1 MIDNSKTIC
10 AVSTAMGGAIAVV
23 RMSGSDA
30 IAIAQKVF
38 SKPISNDMHGRVVY
52 GNVVDAEGA
61 VIDEVLLSIFRAPHS
76 YTGEESVE
84 LSCHGSRYIVSRV
97 IELLIANGAHQAAPG
112 EFTQRAFL
120 NGKLD
125 LSQAE
130 AVADLIASSSAAQHR
145 IAMSQ
150 LRGGV
155 SKVLSQL
162 REQLLHLT
170 SLMELELDFAD
181 HEDLEFADRTDLLN
195 ISLQIQ
201 TEVRRLSVSFRLG
214 NAIKE
219 GIPVAIIGAPNVG
232 KSTLLNQL
240 LGEEKAIVTDIEG
253 TTRDVIEDTVV
264 IGGTIFRFIDT
275 AGIRSTEDMI
285 ERIGIERSREAAA
298 KAQIII
304 LLNEPGVPFIDIAA
318 NENQHIIR
326 RTNKT
331 ESFSALNNI
340 GINELR
346 HELLSCVTSPDQ
358 DILISNAR
366 HHEALLR
373 ADEAITTVITAL
385 SSSLPT
391 DLISEDLRLCLHH
404 LSEITGGEIT
414 PNDVLGN
421 IFKHFCIGK

>member
-10 AVSTAMGGAIAVV
+10 AVSTAMGGAITVV

-52 GNVVDAEGA
+52 GNVIDAEGA

-170 SLMELELDFAD
+170 SLMELELDFSD

-201 TEVRRLSVSFRLG
+201 TEVRRLSDSFRLG

-264 IGGTIFRFIDT
+264 VGSTLFRFIDT

-304 LLNEPGVPFIDIAA
+304 LLNEPGIPFIDIAA
-318 NENQHIIR
+318 NDNQHIIR

-391 DLISEDLRLCLHH
+391 DLISEDLRLCLNH

-421 IFKHFCIGK
+421 IFKHFCVGK

>member
-10 AVSTAMGGAIAVV
+10 AISTAIGGAIAVV
-23 RMSGSDA
+23 RMSGSES
-30 IAIAQKVF
+30 ITIAQRVF
-38 SKPISNDMHGRVVY
+38 SRPISNDMHGRVVY
-52 GNVVDAEGA
+52 GNVIDAEGV

-76 YTGEESVE
+76 YTGEDSVE
-84 LSCHGSRYIVSRV
+84 FSCHGSRYIVSRV
-97 IELLIANGAHQAAPG
+97 INLLIANGAQQALPG

-155 SKVLSQL
+155 SKVLSEL
-162 REQLLHLT
+162 RDRLLHLT
-170 SLMELELDFAD
+170 SLMELELDFSD

-195 ISLQIQ
+195 LSLEIQ
-201 TEVRRLSVSFRLG
+201 AEVRRLADSFRLG

-219 GIPVAIIGAPNVG
+219 GVPVAIIGAPNVG

-253 TTRDVIEDTVV
+253 TTRDIIEDTVV
-264 IGGTIFRFIDT
+264 IGDTLFRFIDT
-275 AGIRSTEDMI
+275 AGIRSTEDKI
-285 ERIGIERSREAAA
+285 ERIGIERSREAAG

-304 LLNEPGVPFIDIAA
+304 LLNEPGVPFIDITA
-318 NENQHIIR
+318 NEDQHVIR

-331 ESFSALNNI
+331 QTFSALNAI
-340 GINELR
+340 GIDELR
-346 HELLSCVTSPDQ
+346 HELLSAVTCRDQ
-358 DILISNAR
+358 DVLISNAR

-373 ADEAITTVITAL
+373 ADEAIATVITAL
-385 SSSLPT
+385 SSYLPT
-391 DLISEDLRLCLHH
+391 DLVSEDLRICLHH
-404 LSEITGGEIT
+404 LSEITGGEII
-414 PNDVLGN
+414 PNEVLGN
-421 IFKHFCIGK
+421 IFKHFCVGK